1 MPALIAAVAR
11 NGTIGRDNALPWR
24 LPEDLRRFKAL
35 TTGHAIVMGRKTWE
49 SLGRPLP
56 GRRHVVVSRDP
67 DYRAEGITV
76 VHSLAEAL
84 AVAGDDAYVIGGAM
98 LYEQAL
104 PFVDRMEM
112 TEIDA
117 DFAGDARFPPF
128 DRGQWREAARET
140 HRTPEGL
147 GYAFVTLLRLPSR
160 SSS

>member
-35 TTGHAIVMGRKTWE
+35 TTGHAMVMGRKTWE

-98 LYEQAL
+98 LYAQAL
-104 PFVDRMEM
+104 PLVDRIEL

-117 DFAGDARFPPF
+117 DFAGDAHFPPF

-147 GYAFVTLLRLPSR
+147 GYAFVTLLRLPSHP
-160 SSS
+160 SS

>member
-35 TTGHAIVMGRKTWE
+35 TMGHAMIMGRRTWE

-67 DYRAEGITV
+67 GYRAAGITV
-76 VHSLAEAL
+76 VHSLADAL
-84 AVAGDDAYVIGGAM
+84 AAGGDDAYVIGGAM

-104 PFVDRMEM
+104 PFVDRLEL

-117 DFAGDARFPPF
+117 DVAGDAYFPAF
-128 DRGQWREAARET
+128 DRSQWQEVGRES
-140 HRTPEGL
+140 HRTDEGL
-147 GYAFVTLLRLPSR
+147 GYDFVTLVRR
-160 SSS
+160 